1 MAPRNRPADTSL
13 SSIDERHRPL
23 RHAAKPPAATWTR
36 SQGWSGR
43 RRSRAIAAVAVTAA
57 GGALVLATTASL
69 PAGAATARPTPRASV
84 LWVEP
89 GSQAAVTVRT
99 WTTTRPARTA
109 ELALL
114 TAIANQSQGT
124 WVTAGLSAGA
134 ARARVANASIAAA
147 GAGQMPTFVLYAL
160 PHLDCRNAGIGTAAG
175 YRAWINQVRLGLESR
190 PAIVVIEPDSLAM
203 LSCLPAT
210 QASERLAL
218 LRYAVTTLSADP
230 LASVY
235 LDAGHNGWQSSST
248 MASRLTSAGVAVA
261 RGFTLNVSNFG
272 HTDVEVAYGRRISAK
287 LAQPRPFIVDV
298 SRNGLG
304 PDTGPLAWCNPP
316 GRALGQPPTTRA
328 IDPQVDALLWVKP
341 PGESDGVC
349 RPGEPSAGRF
359 WLDYA
364 LGLARRSPWANP
376 APLPTDPTS
385 TPTPTPPTTPTGPTT
400 PTPTTPTDPPAPT
413 DIPTPPTPTG

>member
-1 MAPRNRPADTSL
+1 MASRNRPADASL
-13 SSIDERHRPL
+13 SSIDEGNRPL
-23 RHAAKPPAATWTR
+23 RHAAKPPAATWAR
-36 SQGWSGR
+36 SPGRSGR
-43 RRSRAIAAVAVTAA
+43 RRSRAIAAVAATAA
-57 GGALVLATTASL
+57 VGALVLATTASL

-89 GSQAAVTVRT
+89 GSQAAVAVRT
-99 WTTTRPARTA
+99 WTTTQPARTA
-109 ELALL
+109 DLALL
-114 TAIANQSQGT
+114 TAVANQPQAT
-124 WVTAGLSAGA
+124 WVTAGLSAGS

-147 GAGQMPTFVLYAL
+147 VTGRMPTFVLYAL

-175 YRAWINQVRLGLESR
+175 YRAWIDQVRLGLESR
-190 PAIVVIEPDSLAM
+190 PAIVVVEPDSLAM
-203 LSCLPAT
+203 LSCLPPTRA
-210 QASERLAL
+210 AERLAL
-218 LRYAVTTLSADP
+218 LRYAVTSLSADP

-287 LAQPRPFIVDV
+287 LAQARPFIVDV

-304 PDTGPLAWCNPP
+304 PDAGPLAWCNPP

-341 PGESDGVC
+341 PGESDGGC

-364 LGLARRSPWANP
+364 LDLARRSPWANP
-376 APLPTDPTS
+376 SPTPTDPTV
-385 TPTPTPPTTPTGPTT
+385 TPSPTLPSPPTTTPAPADTPTPPTATG
-400 PTPTTPTDPPAPT
+400 
-413 DIPTPPTPTG
+413 